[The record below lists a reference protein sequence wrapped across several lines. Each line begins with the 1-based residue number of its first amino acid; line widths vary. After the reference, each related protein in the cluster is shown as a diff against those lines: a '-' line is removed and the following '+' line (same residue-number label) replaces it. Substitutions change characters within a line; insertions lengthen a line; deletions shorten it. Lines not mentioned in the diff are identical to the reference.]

1 MSIKPL
7 INALFQLS
15 GSRAMPS
22 GTVVSQQTLNAGS
35 NIVISPCNGYA
46 WLHASESEQSNAYAS
61 LESSGMTHL
70 HQSPSS
76 THSYDCHIPV
86 RKGSQIKAYISN
98 FTGEKRLTFISTVGG
113 G

>member
-1 MSIKPL
+1 MRLKSL

-22 GTVVSQQTLNAGS
+22 GTVVSKHTLNAGS

-46 WLHASESEQSNAYAS
+46 WLHATQSEQSNAYAS
-61 LESSGMTHL
+61 LESSGMQHL
-70 HQSPSS
+70 HQAPSS
-76 THSYDCHIPV
+76 SHSHDCHIPV

-98 FTGEKRLTFISTVGG
+98 FAGEKILTFISAVGED
-113 G
+113 